1 VPHHAKNWSADTTKK
16 NGDDSVQILV
26 EDFEDHRILR
36 RPSLKESDSV
46 MNQEEKVFK
55 VDSARV
61 TNVKLVEAKVKP
73 SAIHERLAKQPIGST
88 KVNPVESDLKN

>member
-1 VPHHAKNWSADTTKK
+1 M
-16 NGDDSVQILV
+16 
-26 EDFEDHRILR
+26 
-36 RPSLKESDSV
+36 KESDSV
-46 MNQEEKVFK
+46 MNQEDKAEKVFK

-88 KVNPVESDLKN
+88 KVNPAESDLKNEDEVKTKSTLSNIRN